1 MIKNFLV
8 EKGDPITP
16 QVRESLPDTFTNPFS
31 YSPHPLCVEAMEQVC
46 KYISSNRKIASLGL
60 LREGKMFGVLVAES
74 PSGELGY
81 LATYSGVLDY
91 LPDAGSC
98 NAFEGNSAYSG
109 SSCGCG
115 TGVDGGC
122 NFFVPPV
129 YDLTSSES
137 FFPAEEAEITDL
149 NDYIRDL
156 YHDSFAQGVLE
167 RMEEIRSCYK
177 AEIGRLQEIYE
188 EGKKRRDALR
198 ASGVEGDELAA
209 LLRESQFQ
217 KGEIKRAVKRMNEEL
232 EPYVRE
238 NAAYERALEKA
249 KKERKEKSAALQRKI
264 FDHFSFL
271 NARGEERS
279 LLNIFG
285 GVVPPAGAG
294 ECAAPRLLQYAFLNG
309 YHPIAMGEFWYGGD
323 KLGRREGEFYP
334 SCKGKCGPI
343 LGHMLQGLKVDP
355 VAFHSS
361 YGCDPLPEDSL
372 LNIIYEDE
380 YMLAVDK
387 PAGILSVPGKDSSER
402 CVQQLLDGMKRLPG
416 DSAAPGGDSA
426 APGNDFPTRS
436 FGASPDGDS
445 AAPGSDFWVVHRLD
459 MHTSGVLLLAK
470 NEEVY
475 KLLQRQFLS
484 RGVDKCYVAV
494 LDGVVGTEGSG
505 SGVVWKGV
513 GAGEISLPL
522 MADYENRPLQCV
534 DFERGKPAFTRFETV
549 RVAGGK
555 SFVKFWPV
563 TGRTHQLRV
572 HAAHPLG
579 LNTPIEG
586 DLLYGKLSGRLMLH
600 AHTVKFVHPVTGAAM
615 ELVAPI
621 PSQMQPDLW
630 MHGGAQ

>member
-8 EKGDPITP
+8 ERGDPITAH
-16 QVRESLPDTFTNPFS
+16 VRESLPDTFTNPFS

-74 PSGELGY
+74 PAGELGY
-81 LATYSGVLDY
+81 LAAYSGVLDY
-91 LPDAGSC
+91 LED
-98 NAFEGNSAYSG
+98 
-109 SSCGCG
+109 
-115 TGVDGGC
+115 GC

-232 EPYVRE
+232 EPYVQE

-249 KKERKEKSAALQRKI
+249 KKERKEKSVALQRKI

-361 YGCDPLPEDSL
+361 YGCDPLPDDSS

-380 YMLAVDK
+380 YLLAVDK
-387 PAGILSVPGKDSSER
+387 PAGILSVPGKDPSER
-402 CVQQLLDGMKRLPG
+402 CVLQLLDGMKRLPG
-416 DSAAPGGDSA
+416 DSTATGGDSD
-426 APGNDFPTRS
+426 APVNDFHARS
-436 FGASPDGDS
+436 FG

-484 RGVDKCYVAV
+484 RDVEKCYVAV

-555 SFVKFWPV
+555 TFVKFWPV

-630 MHGGAQ
+630 MRWGAQ

>member
-8 EKGDPITP
+8 EKGEPITP

-74 PSGELGY
+74 PAGELGY
-81 LATYSGVLDY
+81 LAAYSGVLDY
-91 LPDAGSC
+91 LPDTGSC
-98 NAFEGNSAYSG
+98 NVIEGNGAYSG

-167 RMEEIRSCYK
+167 RMEEIRSYYK

-188 EGKKRRDALR
+188 DGKKRRDALR
-198 ASGVEGDELAA
+198 ASGVEGEELAA

-217 KGEIKRAVKRMNEEL
+217 KGEIKRAVKRMKEEL
-232 EPYVRE
+232 EPYERE

-361 YGCDPLPEDSL
+361 YGCDPLPDDFL

-380 YMLAVDK
+380 YLLAVDK
-387 PAGILSVPGKDSSER
+387 PAGILSVPGKDPSER
-402 CVQQLLDGMKRLPG
+402 CVQQLLKGMKTLSG
-416 DSAAPGGDSA
+416 DSAALGDE
-426 APGNDFPTRS
+426 FPARS
-436 FGASPDGDS
+436 FGASPGGDS
-445 AAPGSDFWVVHRLD
+445 WVVHRLD

-484 RGVDKCYVAV
+484 RAVEKCYVAV
-494 LDGVVGTEGSG
+494 LDGVVGPERSG
-505 SGVVWKGV
+505 SGVVWRCADNCSDVVSVGNFPLGV
-513 GAGEISLPL
+513 GEISLPL

-534 DFERGKPAFTRFETV
+534 DFERGKPAFSRFETV
-549 RVAGGK
+549 SVAGGK

-586 DLLYGKLSGRLMLH
+586 DLLYGRLSGRLMLH
-600 AHTVKFVHPVTGAAM
+600 AHTVKFVHPVTGAVM

-621 PSQMQPDLW
+621 PPQMQPDLW
-630 MHGGAQ
+630 THRGAQ

>member
-1 MIKNFLV
+1 MISGTKIYCSIMIKNFLV
-8 EKGDPITP
+8 DKGDPITAK
-16 QVRESLPDTFTNPFS
+16 VRESLPDTFTNPFS

-46 KYISSNRKIASLGL
+46 KYISSNRKIASFGL

-74 PSGELGY
+74 PAGELGY
-81 LATYSGVLDY
+81 LAAYSGVLDY

-98 NAFEGNSAYSG
+98 NAIEGNGAYSG

-167 RMEEIRSCYK
+167 RMEEIRSYYK

-188 EGKKRRDALR
+188 DGKKRRDALR
-198 ASGVEGDELAA
+198 ASGVEGEELAA

-217 KGEIKRAVKRMNEEL
+217 KGEIKRAIKRMNEEL
-232 EPYVRE
+232 EPYVQE
-238 NAAYERALEKA
+238 NTAYERALEKA

-361 YGCDPLPEDSL
+361 YGCDPLPDDFL

-380 YMLAVDK
+380 YLLAVDK
-387 PAGILSVPGKDSSER
+387 PAGILSVPGKDPSER
-402 CVQQLLDGMKRLPG
+402 CVQQLLKGMKTLSG
-416 DSAAPGGDSA
+416 DSAASGGDS
-426 APGNDFPTRS
+426 
-436 FGASPDGDS
+436 
-445 AAPGSDFWVVHRLD
+445 WVVHRLD

-484 RGVDKCYVAV
+484 RAVEKCYVAV
-494 LDGVVGTEGSG
+494 LDGVVGPERSG
-505 SGVVWKGV
+505 SGVVWRCADNCTDAVPVGDFPL

-534 DFERGKPAFTRFETV
+534 DFERGKPAFSRFETV
-549 RVAGGK
+549 SVAGGK

-586 DLLYGKLSGRLMLH
+586 DLLYGRLSGRLMLH
-600 AHTVKFVHPVTGAAM
+600 AHTVKFVHPVTGATM

-621 PSQMQPDLW
+621 PPQMQPDLW
-630 MHGGAQ
+630 THGGA

>member
-8 EKGDPITP
+8 EKGDLITA

-81 LATYSGVLDY
+81 LAAYSGVLDY
-91 LPDAGSC
+91 LED
-98 NAFEGNSAYSG
+98 
-109 SSCGCG
+109 
-115 TGVDGGC
+115 GC

-167 RMEEIRSCYK
+167 RIEEIRSCYK

-198 ASGVEGDELAA
+198 ACGVEGDELAA

-217 KGEIKRAVKRMNEEL
+217 KGEIKRALKRMKEEL
-232 EPYVRE
+232 EPYERE
-238 NAAYERALEKA
+238 NAAYERGLEKA

-343 LGHMLQGLKVDP
+343 LGHMLQGLKVDT

-361 YGCDPLPEDSL
+361 YGCDPLPDDSF

-380 YMLAVDK
+380 YLLAVDK
-387 PAGILSVPGKDSSER
+387 PAGILSVPGKDPSER
-402 CVQQLLDGMKRLPG
+402 CVQQLLDGMKRLHG
-416 DSAAPGGDSA
+416 DSSAPGGDSA
-426 APGNDFPTRS
+426 APGNDFPARS
-436 FGASPDGDS
+436 FG

-475 KLLQRQFLS
+475 KLLQRQLLS
-484 RGVDKCYVAV
+484 RGVEKCYMAV

-600 AHTVKFVHPVTGAAM
+600 AHIVKFVHPVTGAAM

-630 MHGGAQ
+630 THGGAQ